1 MLDDKIQDVVEQVM
15 PYVTETVWIGKPN
28 MLKSR
33 LSLNGHNDN
42 DTRNK
47 ADSLLRSLSDKYIWG
62 LYSMYRDDPRIR
74 WKDSIQ
80 KVLRINASS
89 MAGMNVYGL

>member
-1 MLDDKIQDVVEQVM
+1 M
-15 PYVTETVWIGKPN
+15 
-28 MLKSR
+28 
-33 LSLNGHNDN
+33 NGHNDEE
-42 DTRNK
+42 TMAK
-47 ADSLLRSLSDKYIWG
+47 AEELLQSMSDQYIWG

-89 MAGMNVYGL
+89 MAGMNVYGV

>member
-1 MLDDKIQDVVEQVM
+1 
-15 PYVTETVWIGKPN
+15 
-28 MLKSR
+28 
-33 LSLNGHNDN
+33 
-42 DTRNK
+42 
-47 ADSLLRSLSDKYIWG
+47 LRSLSDKYIWG

-89 MAGMNVYGL
+89 MAGMSVYGV